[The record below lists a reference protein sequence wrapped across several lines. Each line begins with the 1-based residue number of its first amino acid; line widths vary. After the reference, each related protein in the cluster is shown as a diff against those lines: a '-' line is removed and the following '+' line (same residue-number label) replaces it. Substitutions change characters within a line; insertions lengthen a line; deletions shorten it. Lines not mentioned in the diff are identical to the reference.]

1 MPATH
6 AVAALLLSLAAA
18 LHTQHSAALSAP
30 RRRVTRR
37 AFAATVLAA
46 AAPRPA
52 TAAGNA
58 RDRFV
63 ELVQARAPTKEID
76 DAVDAL
82 PAQPA
87 IGDSFARMARGK
99 WRVVHAP
106 HIKNILGRLLGSR
119 FDVLYDIGVDGGD
132 GGPMESNVKY
142 AGFWGE
148 GYLSTRGTWR
158 RDGDRCVLDWRDGWW
173 DPGATQPSSDP
184 AASYASETIRPM
196 ARAGF
201 IPLFATFPVD
211 YLDEDLCVFVFPLFG
226 TRIVAVREGS
236 LIAQNLSEIV
246 VTD

>member
-18 LHTQHSAALSAP
+18 LHTQHTAALSSP
-30 RRRVTRR
+30 RRHVTRR
-37 AFAATVLAA
+37 AVAATVLAA

-58 RDRFV
+58 RDQFV

-87 IGDSFARMARGK
+87 VGSSFARLAKGR

-119 FDVLYDIGVDGGD
+119 FDVVYDIGVSGD

-184 AASYASETIRPM
+184 AASYAAETIRPM

-236 LIAQNLSEIV
+236 TIARDLSQII

>member
-1 MPATH
+1 MQWMQRCCT
-6 AVAALLLSLAAA
+6 LLLTTLF
-18 LHTQHSAALSAP
+18 HGTAALSAAP
-30 RRRVTRR
+30 RRHVTRR
-37 AFAATVLAA
+37 TFAASCVLAA
-46 AAPRPA
+46 AQPA
-52 TAAGNA
+52 TAADNA
-58 RDRFV
+58 RDQFV

-82 PAQPA
+82 PSTPA
-87 IGDSFARMARGK
+87 VGSRFAELARGR

-119 FDVLYDIGVDGGD
+119 FDVVYDIGAVEGE
-132 GGPMESNVKY
+132 GGPIESNVQY
-142 AGFWGE
+142 AGFFGE

-158 RDGDRCVLDWRDGWW
+158 REGDCCVLDWRDGWW
-173 DPGATQPSSDP
+173 DPGADKPSADP
-184 AASYASETIRPM
+184 AKSYAAETIRPM

-236 LIAQNLSEIV
+236 GIARELRDIV

>member
-1 MPATH
+1 MPAIH
-6 AVAALLLSLAAA
+6 AVAALLLSHATA
-18 LHTQHSAALSAP
+18 LHTQHTAALSSP
-30 RRRVTRR
+30 RRHVTRR

-87 IGDSFARMARGK
+87 VGGSFARLAKGR

-119 FDVLYDIGVDGGD
+119 FDVVYDIGVDGDG

-173 DPGATQPSSDP
+173 DPGADKPSSDP
-184 AASYASETIRPM
+184 ADSYAAETVRPM

-236 LIAQNLSEIV
+236 AIARDLREIV

>member
-1 MPATH
+1 M
-6 AVAALLLSLAAA
+6 
-18 LHTQHSAALSAP
+18 
-30 RRRVTRR
+30 
-37 AFAATVLAA
+37 
-46 AAPRPA
+46 
-52 TAAGNA
+52 
-58 RDRFV
+58 D
-63 ELVQARAPTKEID
+63 
-76 DAVDAL
+76 
-82 PAQPA
+82 
-87 IGDSFARMARGK
+87 
-99 WRVVHAP
+99 
-106 HIKNILGRLLGSR
+106 
-119 FDVLYDIGVDGGD
+119 GD

-184 AASYASETIRPM
+184 ADSYAAETIRPM

-236 LIAQNLSEIV
+236 SIAQDLSGIV

>member
-6 AVAALLLSLAAA
+6 AVAALLLSHATA
-18 LHTQHSAALSAP
+18 LHTQHTAALSSP
-30 RRRVTRR
+30 RRHVTRR

-87 IGDSFARMARGK
+87 VGSSFARLAKGR

-119 FDVLYDIGVDGGD
+119 FDVVYDIGVAGGD
-132 GGPMESNVKY
+132 RGPMESNVKY
-142 AGFWGE
+142 AGFFGQ

-158 RDGDRCVLDWRDGWW
+158 REGDRCVLDWRDGWW
-173 DPGATQPSSDP
+173 DPGADKPSADP
-184 AASYASETIRPM
+184 AESYASETIRQM

-236 LIAQNLSEIV
+236 AIASELRDIV

>member
-1 MPATH
+1 MQRLRCCTCT
-6 AVAALLLSLAAA
+6 LLLTTA
-18 LHTQHSAALSAP
+18 LHGTGALAPLSAP
-30 RRRVTRR
+30 RRHVTRR
-37 AFAATVLAA
+37 AFAASCVLAA
-46 AAPRPA
+46 TPEPA

-87 IGDSFARMARGK
+87 VGDSFARLAHGR

-119 FDVLYDIGVDGGD
+119 FDVLYDIGVDGD
-132 GGPMESNVKY
+132 GGPMTSNVQY
-142 AGFWGE
+142 AGLWGE

-173 DPGATQPSSDP
+173 AV
-184 AASYASETIRPM
+184 SYTHLTLPTICS
-196 ARAGF
+196 
-201 IPLFATFPVD
+201 V
-211 YLDEDLCVFVFPLFG
+211 
-226 TRIVAVREGS
+226 
-236 LIAQNLSEIV
+236 
-246 VTD
+246 

>member
-1 MPATH
+1 MQRLSCWT
-6 AVAALLLSLAAA
+6 LLLTTA
-18 LHTQHSAALSAP
+18 LHGTAALSAAP
-30 RRRVTRR
+30 RRHVTRR
-37 AFAATVLAA
+37 AFAASCVLAA
-46 AAPRPA
+46 APQPA
-52 TAAGNA
+52 TADAGA

-87 IGDSFARMARGK
+87 IGDSFARLAKGR

-119 FDVLYDIGVDGGD
+119 FDVVYDIGVEGGD

-142 AGFWGE
+142 DGFWGE

-158 RDGDRCVLDWRDGWW
+158 RDGDCCVLDWRDGWW

-184 AASYASETIRPM
+184 AASYAAETVLPM

-236 LIAQNLSEIV
+236 SIARDLSGIV

>member
-1 MPATH
+1 MPAIH
-6 AVAALLLSLAAA
+6 AVAALLLSHATA
-18 LHTQHSAALSAP
+18 LHTQHTAALSSP
-30 RRRVTRR
+30 RRHVTRR

-63 ELVQARAPTKEID
+63 ELVRTRAPTSQID

-87 IGDSFARMARGK
+87 IGSSFARLAKGR

-119 FDVLYDIGVDGGD
+119 FDVVYDIGAVEGE
-132 GGPMESNVKY
+132 GGPIESNVQY
-142 AGFWGE
+142 AGFFGE
-148 GYLSTRGTWR
+148 GYLLTRGTWR

-173 DPGATQPSSDP
+173 DPGAAQPSSDP
-184 AASYASETIRPM
+184 AASYAAETVRPM

-226 TRIVAVREGS
+226 TRIVAVREDS
-236 LIAQNLSEIV
+236 AIARDLRDVV

>member
-1 MPATH
+1 MPAIH
-6 AVAALLLSLAAA
+6 AVAALLLSHAAA

-30 RRRVTRR
+30 RRHVTRR

-82 PAQPA
+82 PARPA
-87 IGDSFARMARGK
+87 IGDSFARLAKGR

-119 FDVLYDIGVDGGD
+119 FDVVYDIGAVEGE
-132 GGPMESNVKY
+132 GGPIESNVQY

-148 GYLSTRGTWR
+148 GYLSTRGRWR

-173 DPGATQPSSDP
+173 DPGATQPSPDP
-184 AASYASETIRPM
+184 ADSYAAETIRPM

-211 YLDEDLCVFVFPLFG
+211 YLDEDICVFVFPLFG
-226 TRIVAVREGS
+226 TRIVAVREGNS
-236 LIAQNLSEIV
+236 IARELRDIV

>member
-1 MPATH
+1 MVATH
-6 AVAALLLSLAAA
+6 AAAMMLISQAVA

-30 RRRVTRR
+30 RGPVTRR
-37 AFAATVLAA
+37 AFAASCVLA

-58 RDRFV
+58 RDQFV

-87 IGDSFARMARGK
+87 IGDSFARLAKGR

-119 FDVLYDIGVDGGD
+119 FDVVYDIGVDGGD

-142 AGFWGE
+142 NGFWG
-148 GYLSTRGTWR
+148 GS
-158 RDGDRCVLDWRDGWW
+158 
-173 DPGATQPSSDP
+173 
-184 AASYASETIRPM
+184 
-196 ARAGF
+196 
-201 IPLFATFPVD
+201 
-211 YLDEDLCVFVFPLFG
+211 
-226 TRIVAVREGS
+226 VRS
-236 LIAQNLSEIV
+236 
-246 VTD
+246 

>member
-1 MPATH
+1 MQWMQRCC
-6 AVAALLLSLAAA
+6 ALLLTTA
-18 LHTQHSAALSAP
+18 LHGTAALSAAP
-30 RRRVTRR
+30 RRHVTRR
-37 AFAATVLAA
+37 TFAASCVLAA
-46 AAPRPA
+46 AQPA
-52 TAAGNA
+52 TAAANA

-87 IGDSFARMARGK
+87 VGSSFARLAKGR

-119 FDVLYDIGVDGGD
+119 FDVLYDIGVDGD
-132 GGPMESNVKY
+132 GGPMTSNVKY

-173 DPGATQPSSDP
+173 DPGADKPSADP
-184 AASYASETIRPM
+184 ADSYASETIRPL

-201 IPLFATFPVD
+201 IPCLLYTSPSPRDRQKSRMPSSA
-211 YLDEDLCVFVFPLFG
+211 
-226 TRIVAVREGS
+226 
-236 LIAQNLSEIV
+236 
-246 VTD
+246 

>member
-1 MPATH
+1 MQRMQRLRCCTCT
-6 AVAALLLSLAAA
+6 LLLTTA
-18 LHTQHSAALSAP
+18 LHGTAALSAAP
-30 RRRVTRR
+30 RRHVTRR
-37 AFAATVLAA
+37 TFAASCVLAA
-46 AAPRPA
+46 AQPA
-52 TAAGNA
+52 TAADNA

-63 ELVQARAPTKEID
+63 ELVQARAPTSQID

-82 PAQPA
+82 PSTPA
-87 IGDSFARMARGK
+87 VGSRFAALARGR

-119 FDVLYDIGVDGGD
+119 FDVVYDIGVDGGD

-173 DPGATQPSSDP
+173 DPGADKPSADP
-184 AASYASETIRPM
+184 AASYAAETIRPM

-236 LIAQNLSEIV
+236 GIARELRDIV